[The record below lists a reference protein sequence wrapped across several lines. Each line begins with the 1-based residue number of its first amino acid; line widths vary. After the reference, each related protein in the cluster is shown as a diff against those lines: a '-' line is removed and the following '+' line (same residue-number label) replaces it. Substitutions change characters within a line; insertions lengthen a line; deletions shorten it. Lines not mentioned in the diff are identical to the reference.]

1 MCAPSAK
8 SGRRSEEHTSELQ
21 SPYDLV
27 CRLLLEKKIPPLCP
41 WVEPAEVREGTPR
54 ALGADWPTEVF
65 SESDEQ
71 LVDMEPVL
79 LRDGAHQSLLGRPGG
94 LRANESEPV
103 AHAMDVGVR
112 RDPRFSEAVDEDAVR
127 GLRPDLGKRNELVV
141 GCRHVAPISIE
152 EDPANL
158 LDLDRLLPVEPHR
171 LNQALEIPGICIR
184 EGAGR
189 VIFREQLSRRPLRH
203 LVSSSL
209 GQDRRN

>member
-1 MCAPSAK
+1 
-8 SGRRSEEHTSELQ
+8 E
-21 SPYDLV
+21 
-27 CRLLLEKKIPPLCP
+27 
-41 WVEPAEVREGTPR
+41 
-54 ALGADWPTEVF
+54 
-65 SESDEQ
+65 
-71 LVDMEPVL
+71 
-79 LRDGAHQSLLGRPGG
+79 
-94 LRANESEPV
+94 
-103 AHAMDVGVR
+103 
-112 RDPRFSEAVDEDAVR
+112 PRFSEAVDEDAVR

-158 LDLDRLLPVEPHR
+158 LDLDRLLPVEPYR

-209 GQDRRN
+209 GQDRRNEDEERILPFSEDLRYDGLLFIKVPCGDDVCCECLYVEGTAD